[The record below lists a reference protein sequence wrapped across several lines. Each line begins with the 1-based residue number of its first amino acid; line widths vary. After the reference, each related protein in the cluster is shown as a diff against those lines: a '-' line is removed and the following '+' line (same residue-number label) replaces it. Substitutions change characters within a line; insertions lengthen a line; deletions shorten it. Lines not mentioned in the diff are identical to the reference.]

1 MAVKSLV
8 IEAHELNSVYIILIP
23 LCIAQSTTTSYALA
37 LFFNLFDC
45 VSKYCKILTK
55 ITVQVVALIFFSH
68 CKTVNGSTVDF
79 KF

>member
-1 MAVKSLV
+1 MV
-8 IEAHELNSVYIILIP
+8 EAHELNSVFIILIP
-23 LCIAQSTTTSYALA
+23 LCITLRGATFNALA

-45 VSKYCKILTK
+45 VSKCFKILTK
-55 ITVQVVALIFFSH
+55 ITVQVVALTFFNR